1 MSEQFKVIYKMLS
14 ILAKSM
20 DYPEFDAERLS
31 AESLGVSEPMRLR
44 LLEMLLKKG
53 YIEGIQIRKYIDES
67 YPVVVGMENIQ
78 ITMDGLAYLEENSLM
93 KKASDIAKGIIDVLT

>member
-1 MSEQFKVIYKMLS
+1 MSEQFKAIYKILS

-20 DYPEFDAERLS
+20 DHPEFDSERLS
-31 AESLGVSEPMRLR
+31 AKALGISEPMRLR

-67 YPVVVGMENIQ
+67 YPVIIGMENIQ

-93 KKASDIAKGIIDVLT
+93 KKASDIAKGIVDVLT

>member
-1 MSEQFKVIYKMLS
+1 MSEQFKVIYKILS

-20 DYPEFDAERLS
+20 DYPEFDVERLS
-31 AESLGVSEPMRLR
+31 AKALGISDPMRLR

-93 KKASDIAKGIIDVLT
+93 KKASDIAKGIVDVLT